1 LLKRTPPEKILEAIR
16 DAHAGGVPLNPQM
29 ASKVALYFQQ
39 AGRADNELGSLTARE
54 RQTLELLAEGFLYK
68 EIADRM
74 GVSPGTVHQFTKQI
88 YEKLHVHS
96 RTEAVVKFLRR

>member
-1 LLKRTPPEKILEAIR
+1 
-16 DAHAGGVPLNPQM
+16 
-29 ASKVALYFQQ
+29 
-39 AGRADNELGSLTARE
+39 
-54 RQTLELLAEGFLYK
+54 LELLAEGYLYK

-96 RTEAVVKFLRR
+96 RTEAVVKFLKR